1 VEGPVSAAVETPP
14 SNTRHLA
21 LGTLSFAVCFAAW
34 GLVSAFAP
42 RFRETFSLTGTET
55 ALLVAVPVLLGSL
68 GRLPMG
74 LLADRFGGR
83 AVFTVLMLLVA
94 VPAWLVPLVDSYERL
109 LGVAFFLGIAGS
121 SFPVGVGY
129 VSRWTAAERQGSAL
143 GVYGLGNIG
152 QSAAVFLGPLIAA
165 AAGWQSVFRGVAVL
179 LVAWGLAFGLL
190 ARDAPMSPIL
200 PMRVAPKGAGAM
212 LRVFRERLA
221 WVLALFYFLTFG
233 GFVAFSIYLPTLLKD
248 QFGLKSAD
256 AGFRTAG
263 FVVLATLLRP
273 VGGWLSDRIG
283 GARVLSGVFLGVLP
297 FALLLT
303 WPAMLP
309 FSVGALGCAAL
320 LGLGNG
326 AVFKLVPQYFPGET
340 ATVTGLVGAM
350 GGLGG
355 FFPPLLLG
363 FFRDRAGAIW
373 PGFVLLAATSLALG
387 LVNRRV
393 FVPHQ
398 EALELELSPELTR
411 TADRLRAGAWATFW
425 TGVLV
430 AAIVVGSRNLQS
442 FDPALVVYTF
452 ATIFATWGVVYHYWV
467 WLQKPPTQ
475 IYWRR
480 GWQLVRQAGVL
491 RSLGRLV
498 PLAWTHLA
506 AQTFIRERSALR
518 WWMHQLLFWGCILAV
533 AITFPLVFGWIEF
546 GSANQDQM
554 TYVAYLFGFPTGSF
568 RIRTAVSWLLFH
580 GLDVAAVLV
589 LGGIALSLWR
599 RMRDRGARAVQDFGR
614 DFFPLILLFA
624 ISVTGLA
631 LTASTL
637 WLRGSFYGFLSILH
651 AITVITALLYLPFGK
666 FFHIFQRPAQLGV
679 KLYQRVGEEGE
690 GAACARCGERFASR
704 MHVDDLELALQG
716 LGFDYRLPG
725 PAGNWQE
732 LCPACK
738 RKTLAGAQLRLKEG
752 VQTRG

>member
-1 VEGPVSAAVETPP
+1 MSSSPGG
-14 SNTRHLA
+14 RHVALA
-21 LGTLSFAVCFAAW
+21 TVSFAVCFAGW
-34 GLVSAFAP
+34 GLISASAS
-42 RFRETFSLTGTET
+42 RFRELFSLSGTQT
-55 ALLVAVPVLLGSL
+55 SLMIAVPVLLGSL
-68 GRLPMG
+68 GRLPVG

-83 AVFTVLMLLVA
+83 RVFAVLMLLLA
-94 VPAWLVPLVDSYERL
+94 VPVWFLPAAASYAGL
-109 LGVAFFLGIAGS
+109 LAIGFFLGIGGS

-129 VSRWTAAERQGSAL
+129 VSRWTPAARQGSAL

-165 AAGWQSVFRGVAVL
+165 SFGWPAVFRGTAVL
-179 LVAWGLAFGLL
+179 LVAWGVVFGLL
-190 ARDAPMSPIL
+190 ARDAPVAAKRAGGSMA
-200 PMRVAPKGAGAM
+200 RV
-212 LRVFRERLA
+212 LRQPLA
-221 WVLALFYFLTFG
+221 WVLSLFYFLTFG
-233 GFVAFSIYLPTLLKD
+233 GFVAFAIYLPTLLRD
-248 QFGLKSAD
+248 EFGLKPAD

-273 VGGWLSDRIG
+273 VGGWLADRIG

-363 FFRDRAGAIW
+363 FFRDRLGVIW
-373 PGFVLLAATSLALG
+373 PGFVLLAGVAFLLG
-387 LVNRRV
+387 WINRRV
-393 FVPHQ
+393 FVPRQ
-398 EALELELSPELTR
+398 EALELALPPELTR
-411 TADRLRAGAWATFW
+411 TADRIRAGAWATFW
-425 TGVLV
+425 TAVLV

-442 FDPALVVYTF
+442 FDPALVIYTF
-452 ATIFATWGVVYHYWV
+452 ATVFATWGVVYHYWV
-467 WLQKPPTQ
+467 WLQKPPTK

-480 GWQLVRQAGVL
+480 GWQLARRQGAL
-491 RSLGRLV
+491 RSLGRLL

-506 AQTFIRERSALR
+506 AQTFIRERSVLR

-533 AITFPLVFGWIEF
+533 AITFPLVFGWIHF
-546 GSANQDQM
+546 GSAGQDQM
-554 TYVAYLFGFPTGSF
+554 RYVTYLFGFPTGSF
-568 RIRTAVSWLLFH
+568 RIRTVWSWLLFH

-589 LGGIALSLWR
+589 LAGISLSLWR
-599 RMRDRGARAVQDFGR
+599 RMRDRGAQAVQDFGR

-631 LTASTL
+631 LTASTSF
-637 WLRGSFYGFLSILH
+637 LRGSFYEFLSILH
-651 AITVITALLYLPFGK
+651 AVTVIAALLFLPFGK

-679 KLYQRVGEEGE
+679 KLYQRAGEEGE
-690 GAACARCGERFASR
+690 GAQCARCGERFGSR
-704 MHVDDLELALQG
+704 MHVDDLKLALRE
-716 LGFDYRLPG
+716 LGFDYGMPG
-725 PAGNWQE
+725 PAGSWQE

-738 RKTLAGAQLRLKEG
+738 RKSLASAQLRLKE
-752 VQTRG
+752 TAKETARG